1 LGASLAKYC
10 MNEFELAQLARTIRN
25 SLPVAASEMPCFR
38 GFYAADNRAPD
49 WEQRLAAIVAELGQY
64 RGYVL

>member
-1 LGASLAKYC
+1 